1 MNDLVEKYG
10 LMIHKMSHMF
20 NGYASKEDLYQAGFI
35 GLMDAKSKFDE
46 SYGTKFSTFAYPFIL
61 GEMKK
66 VVRNDKTIQVGRN
79 IISLKLKIEK
89 MTLLLSQ
96 KLMRYPT
103 IKEIASALEIEE
115 EKIEEIL
122 KIPNSVSS
130 LDDTIIKEENEMSYY
145 DVIEKPSLNLDILIA
160 LKEELNNLKE
170 PDKTI
175 IQKRYLENYS
185 QVEVASMLGMNQV
198 QVSRLENKIK
208 EKIKKN
214 LS

>member
-1 MNDLVEKYG
+1 
-10 LMIHKMSHMF
+10 
-20 NGYASKEDLYQAGFI
+20 
-35 GLMDAKSKFDE
+35 
-46 SYGTKFSTFAYPFIL
+46 
-61 GEMKK
+61 
-66 VVRNDKTIQVGRN
+66 
-79 IISLKLKIEK
+79 

-145 DVIEKPSLNLDILIA
+145 DVIEKPSLNLDTLIA

-208 EKIKKN
+208 EKIKRN